1 MSADERALLGD
12 FTFQPDLA
20 RAATLPAAWYRGAEM
35 LALEKERIFA
45 RTWQAVGRT
54 ADVVRPGDFFTCDL
68 VGEPL
73 VITRGTDNRLRG
85 FYNVCR
91 HRAGNVAAGKGN
103 RKALQ
108 CRYHGWTYALDG
120 RLLTTPEFDGVQ
132 DFDKTA
138 YCLHPVRVET
148 WGPFVFANLDPHAA
162 PLADTL
168 GAILPETAHIPLA
181 DMRLVERRDYVIN
194 CNWKVY
200 VDNYLEGYHVPI
212 AHPGLY
218 REIDY
223 ANYRVETHRLY
234 SKQIAPLRPSGGDG
248 AGRRY
253 AELGADEEVLYYW
266 IFPNFM
272 VNIYPDN
279 MSSNL
284 ILPLG
289 PDQTLTVFEWFFH
302 EQGGGPAW
310 EGVQQA
316 VAFSDEIQQEDIVIC
331 EAVQRGLHSRVY
343 DQGRFSVQRENGVHH
358 FHGLVYE
365 YLHDDTPTADPT

>member
-1 MSADERALLGD
+1 
-12 FTFQPDLA
+12 
-20 RAATLPAAWYRGAEM
+20 
-35 LALEKERIFA
+35 
-45 RTWQAVGRT
+45 
-54 ADVVRPGDFFTCDL
+54 
-68 VGEPL
+68 
-73 VITRGTDNRLRG
+73 
-85 FYNVCR
+85 
-91 HRAGNVAAGKGN
+91 
-103 RKALQ
+103 
-108 CRYHGWTYALDG
+108 
-120 RLLTTPEFDGVQ
+120 
-132 DFDKTA
+132 
-138 YCLHPVRVET
+138 VRVET

-234 SKQIAPLRPSGGDG
+234 SKQIAPLRPSAGDG

-365 YLHDDTPTADPT
+365 YLHDDAPTADLP